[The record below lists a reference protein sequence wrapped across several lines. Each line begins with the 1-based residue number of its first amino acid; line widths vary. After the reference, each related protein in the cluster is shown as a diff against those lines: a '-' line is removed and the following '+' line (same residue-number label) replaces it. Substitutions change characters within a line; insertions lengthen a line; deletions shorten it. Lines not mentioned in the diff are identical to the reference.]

1 MVAGCGLL
9 LHILKHLVS
18 WLFELCKLQKLAKRR
33 PRGIVNMYGVFQTFY
48 SHSIA
53 ETSTTSAISW
63 IGSIQVFLLCFI
75 GTLVGPIYDSGYC
88 RSLVVTGTFLTVFG
102 IFMTSICKNYW
113 QLFLAQ
119 GVVTGA
125 GFGCLFLPGVA
136 IVSQYFS
143 TKKAFAT
150 GIASLGSS
158 IG

>member
-1 MVAGCGLL
+1 
-9 LHILKHLVS
+9 
-18 WLFELCKLQKLAKRR
+18 
-33 PRGIVNMYGVFQTFY
+33 MYGVFQTYY
-48 SHSIA
+48 SYSIA
-53 ETSTTSAISW
+53 ETSTSSAISW
-63 IGSIQVFLLCFI
+63 IGSVQVFLLCFI
-75 GTLVGPIYDSGYC
+75 GTLVGPIYDSGHI
-88 RSLVVTGTFLTVFG
+88 RLLLVSGYLLTLIG
-102 IFMTSICKNYW
+102 ILTTSICKSYW

-125 GFGCLFLPGVA
+125 GFGCLFLPGVT

>member
-1 MVAGCGLL
+1 
-9 LHILKHLVS
+9 
-18 WLFELCKLQKLAKRR
+18 
-33 PRGIVNMYGVFQTFY
+33 MYGVFQTYY
-48 SHSIA
+48 SYSIA
-53 ETSTTSAISW
+53 ETSSSSAISW
-63 IGSIQVFLLCFI
+63 IGSVQVFLLCFI
-75 GTLVGPIYDSGYC
+75 GTLVGPIYDSGHV
-88 RSLVVTGTFLTVFG
+88 RLLLASGFFLSSLG

-119 GVVTGA
+119 GVVTGS

-143 TKKAFAT
+143 TMKAFAT

>member
-1 MVAGCGLL
+1 M
-9 LHILKHLVS
+9 
-18 WLFELCKLQKLAKRR
+18 
-33 PRGIVNMYGVFQTFY
+33 
-48 SHSIA
+48 
-53 ETSTTSAISW
+53 
-63 IGSIQVFLLCFI
+63 QVFLLCFV
-75 GTLVGPIYDSGYC
+75 GTLVGPIYDSGHI
-88 RSLVVTGTFLTVFG
+88 RLLLASGSFLSVLG
-102 IFMTSICKNYW
+102 VFMTSICTKYW

-136 IVSQYFS
+136 TVSQYFS